1 MAGGPERGRQVQR
14 YNEIVR
20 LQQQLAEAQLSHQAR
35 IVAQIDDL
43 IAEAA
48 QEAAVRTVPC
58 ACASLMIALS
68 ALGVDSELIRPEEKL
83 IQLAIAFLEKLERTQ
98 ARGCAN
104 VPANQSD
111 PAAK

>member
-48 QEAAVRTVPC
+48 REAAVRTIPC
-58 ACASLMIALS
+58 ACACLMIALS

-111 PAAK
+111 PAAE